1 MKLKAAI
8 LHLLG
13 LQKTSRLMKIK
24 GAAQFKKAFSPY
36 FFSILVRLYNQG
48 YFLKHF
54 SVLKEKLTGKAF
66 KNIHR

>member
-13 LQKTSRLMKIK
+13 LQITLRLMEIK
-24 GAAQFKKAFSPY
+24 GAGQFKKAFSPH
-36 FFSILVRLYNQG
+36 FSSISVRLHNQG
-48 YFLKHF
+48 YFLRHF
-54 SVLKEKLTGKAF
+54 SILKEKLRGKAF